1 MSKDVSVII
10 AFCEGPHDTAFV
22 RMVLKHLNGFSVSKL
37 KFSEMP
43 APFDRLFSNA
53 VKNHAAE
60 DMALD
65 MAHKFFL
72 PDTVLSKESE
82 FIFLYNSGGKNQ
94 YEKIRT
100 LLSDYLPMLD
110 NAATFATPEQ
120 KIASSIKYLFL
131 YDTDADGLSNISAR
145 LIQEFNKIDGR
156 DFISNAWQTTQT
168 EFALVQTNKILFV
181 WGATP
186 DQGTLED
193 ILIPMFKNA
202 SDKFDAVEGL
212 FNEHFLWDV
221 GNKSSERAVAEL
233 EKRNKAVLTALGQRD
248 KPGSSLNVILEQ
260 SGKIDSN
267 ALGNCKITKQFSDL
281 LNQF

>member
-1 MSKDVSVII
+1 MSTDVSVTI
-10 AFCEGPHDTAFV
+10 AFCEGPHDAAFV
-22 RMVLKHLNGFSVSKL
+22 RMVLRHLNGFSVSKL

-72 PDTVLSKESE
+72 PDSVLNKENNY
-82 FIFLYNSGGKNQ
+82 IFLYNAGGKNQ

-100 LLSDYLPMLD
+100 LLSDYLPMLE
-110 NAATFATPEQ
+110 NAKTFATEGQ

-131 YDTDADGLSNISAR
+131 YDSDADGLSNISKK
-145 LIQEFNKIDGR
+145 LIAEFSQIDGR
-156 DFISNAWQTTQT
+156 DFIANSWQATLTD
-168 EFALVQTNKILFV
+168 FALVQTNKMLFV

-186 DQGTLED
+186 DRGTLED
-193 ILIPMFKNA
+193 ILMPMFKNT
-202 SDKFDAVEGL
+202 SDKFDAVESMV
-212 FNEHFLWDV
+212 NEHFTWDV
-221 GNKSSERAVAEL
+221 GNASSERAVAEL
-233 EKRNKAVLTALGQRD
+233 EKRNKAVLTTLGQRD

-260 SGKIDSN
+260 SGKINLST
-267 ALGNCKITKQFSDL
+267 LETCLITQQFSQL
-281 LNQF
+281 LNVF